1 MEQYRH
7 FKDTEITIKWNIGE
21 KTGEKRGKWLC
32 GKKKKAK
39 LLK

>member
-21 KTGEKRGKWLC
+21 KKVKREGNDYVE
-32 GKKKKAK
+32 KKKAK